1 MPIRL
6 LLADDHPIVLNGLEQ
21 LFRLEEDFQ
30 VLGSCVHGQD
40 VVPAL
45 LKLQP
50 DVLILDIRM
59 PGYDGFAVLREIKTR
74 SIAIR
79 VVILAATL
87 TEEEFLDAIG
97 LNVRGIV
104 LKEMAPRLLGEC
116 IRKVYGGGQWMER
129 TAAGAALERL
139 TRREAAQKELT
150 GILTGR
156 ELEITCIVAGGLSN
170 KDIASRL
177 FISEGTVKTH
187 LHRIYEKLAIHGRLE
202 LGLFARDK
210 GLGRVGEG
218 FPGARPP
225 GDSKDS

>member
-6 LLADDHPIVLNGLEQ
+6 LVADDHPIVLNGLEQ
-21 LFRLEEDFQ
+21 LFGLEEDFQ
-30 VLGSCVHGQD
+30 VVGRCAHGRE

-45 LKLQP
+45 VKLRP
-50 DVLILDIRM
+50 DVLVLDANM
-59 PGYDGFAVLREIKTR
+59 PDYDGFHVLREIRTR
-74 SIAIR
+74 SIPVR

-87 TEEEFLDAIG
+87 TEEEFLDAIR

-104 LKEMAPRLLGEC
+104 LKEMAPRLVVEC
-116 IRKVYGGGQWMER
+116 IRKVYAGGQWLER
-129 TAAGAALERL
+129 RAAGAALNRL
-139 TRREAAQKELT
+139 ARREAAQREIT

-156 ELEITCIVAGGLSN
+156 ELQITRLIAGGLSN
-170 KDIASRL
+170 RDIAGQL

-210 GLGRVGEG
+210 GWVAADS
-218 FPGARPP
+218 PGALPP
-225 GDSKDS
+225 EDSRDS

>member
-21 LFRLEEDFQ
+21 LLGLEEDFQ
-30 VLGSCVHGQD
+30 VLGRCVHGQE

-45 LKLQP
+45 LKLAP
-50 DVLILDIRM
+50 DILVLDIRM
-59 PGYDGFAVLREIKTR
+59 PGYDGFAVLREIRAR
-74 SIAIR
+74 SIAVR

-87 TEEEFLDAIG
+87 TEEEFLDAIR

-116 IRKVYGGGQWMER
+116 IRKVYGGGQWLER
-129 TAAGAALERL
+129 TAAGAALDRL
-139 TRREAAQKELT
+139 AKREASQKELT

-156 ELEITCIVAGGLSN
+156 ELEIARLIAGGLSN
-170 KDIASRL
+170 KDIALRL

-210 GLGRVGEG
+210 GLGWSGGE
-218 FPGARPP
+218 PSGAPSP
-225 GDSKDS
+225 EDS